1 MNFNNK
7 LDDKIENAILSYIE
21 NNIEIPYNLINKIMD
36 NDNDNEEDISI
47 FIELNFKIDWSIN
60 NLNFGIYVLQ
70 HNFFNENDNNEM
82 KKACQYYQCGDEEE
96 QEIQYN
102 NLSFIY
108 SRIGYEYLN
117 ENNFFLIDF
126 IKSINYTVLK

>member
-21 NNIEIPYNLINKIMD
+21 NNIEIPYNLINKII
-36 NDNDNEEDISI
+36 DNDNEEDISI
-47 FIELNFKIDWSIN
+47 FIERNFKIDWSIN

-70 HNFFNENDNNEM
+70 HDFFNENDNNEM